1 MIEDMKDL
9 IELLDFLEL
18 DYELNSS
25 RPGLQTKMGEHISY
39 NSLDL
44 PSEYF
49 KKLSK
54 QAFSINLV
62 SKNESDDKLDTVY
75 NPTFNIDKFW
85 KKIFQEIIE
94 WSLLHEYL
102 R

>member
-39 NSLDL
+39 NSLDF
-44 PSEYF
+44 PSAV
-49 KKLSK
+49 L
-54 QAFSINLV
+54 
-62 SKNESDDKLDTVY
+62 
-75 NPTFNIDKFW
+75 
-85 KKIFQEIIE
+85 
-94 WSLLHEYL
+94 
-102 R
+102 

>member
-49 KKLSK
+49 KKLSN

-62 SKNESDDKLDTVY
+62 SKNESDDKFDTVY
-75 NPTFNIDKFW
+75 NPTFNIDKFG
-85 KKIFQEIIE
+85 KKDF
-94 WSLLHEYL
+94 L
-102 R
+102 RNYRMEFAA